1 MQLAIDKGIEGKK
14 LEKSQREAIL
24 ESGENILVNAGAGS
38 GKTFTILAKILHI
51 LDQDLAKP
59 EEIVVVAYNSSVA
72 NDLRARFEKIAEVF
86 PELKDKIKRLSIDKY
101 KECPECNEKI
111 HQALHFCT
119 KKNNYIPRQIHT
131 FHSFCYDLLKKNENP
146 QLAKFL
152 EESESKINELRK
164 TKFFEKIVE
173 EIGSKDKS
181 FYNKMNKFFL
191 NYIHR
196 YKNIF
201 KDINS
206 MAEYNRAIKPRHVC
220 LKLVDKDDDE
230 VPLTVKSIE
239 ELEIANFLYLKGIEF
254 IYEDKYVGP
263 LPKQWESWDD
273 DPRGYRPD
281 FHLIKKNEKGEVIYD
296 EYYEHFALDKNLEP
310 PHYFRDRDKYIED
323 YKIKN
328 SLFNGN
334 LIKTFSYQK
343 IDGTL
348 FEELTKQLK
357 SKGIDVPDNN
367 VISDKEALE
376 KFIEAGYF
384 NTFADLVKRFLTQ
397 FKLRGAD
404 LKKLKS
410 QFSQN
415 WFMQLFE
422 NSEDKRARAFI
433 EIFEKIYL
441 YYQEKLKDENRVD
454 FEDMLLKG
462 KGYIENQKIK
472 YLIVDE
478 FQDISPLRAEVLK
491 KIKSLNKKAQLFVVG
506 DDWQAIYAFSGGD
519 ISIIVDTFE
528 KYFGT
533 KQRKDL
539 ALTYRFNQRLCEFT
553 SFFILENSKQ
563 LNKKIKGIGKFD
575 DVPVE
580 ISCQKSQSNFEVDFS
595 TKRDLLEKLHYI
607 FKTDS
612 DVREILFLS
621 RYHDYVYKN
630 GYEDLKKYI
639 FSIFKSKRKNIKFS
653 TIHAAKGS
661 EADYVFIFN
670 ITDGFL
676 GFPSGIEDDPLLKLA
691 KYDTEKNNDQDDKEE
706 KNEEERRLFYV
717 ALTRTK
723 KRVFVYGTND
733 AYFIKNIEDNKNI
746 KKNHHYS
753 ISDITR
759 INDPKTVIVI
769 NFVKGNK
776 KKVDKKTPAKNI
788 GLEVGDFI
796 IKVQDKNKPSK
807 RDFDIELKKSKGKK
821 IKIEIKKTTGEI
833 QSKVI
838 TPFDSNDENN
848 IKKRWE
854 IGATYFDREIDP
866 FVEKLIKEYN
876 IQEIEDASETKK
888 YS

>member
-14 LEKSQREAIL
+14 LEKSQREAVL
-24 ESGENILVNAGAGS
+24 EPGENILVNAGAGS

-59 EEIVVVAYNSSVA
+59 EEIVVVAYNNSVA

-254 IYEDKYVGP
+254 IYEDKYAGP

-410 QFSQN
+410 QFSKN
-415 WFMQLFE
+415 WFMKLFE

-462 KGYIENQKIK
+462 KDYIENQKIK

-563 LNKKIKGIGKFD
+563 LNKKIQGIGKYQEI
-575 DVPVE
+575 PVE
-580 ISCQKSQSNFEVDFS
+580 VFKQKNKKNFELDF
-595 TKRDLLEKLHYI
+595 TIKKHLLEKLNII
-607 FKTDS
+607 FESDS
-612 DVREILFLS
+612 EVKEILFLS

-630 GYEDLKKYI
+630 GYDDLKKYLLN
-639 FSIFKSKRKNIKFS
+639 IFKSKKRTFKFS
-653 TIHAAKGS
+653 TIHTAKGS
-661 EADYVFIFN
+661 EADYVFILN
-670 ITDGFL
+670 VSDGFL
-676 GFPSGIEDDPLLKLA
+676 GFPSTIEDDPLLKIA
-691 KYDTEKNNDQDDKEE
+691 KYDVVDKDQIDDKQE

-723 KRVFVYGTND
+723 KKVFIYGSDD
-733 AYFIKNIEDNKNI
+733 AYFINNIENNKNI
-746 KKNHHYS
+746 KRNYHY
-753 ISDITR
+753 IAEDIPE
-759 INDPKTVIVI
+759 NKDPDKVIVI
-769 NFVKGNK
+769 DSVRGNK
-776 KKVDKKTPAKNI
+776 KNIDEKTPAKNI
-788 GLEVGDFI
+788 GLETGDLI
-796 IKVQDKNKPSK
+796 VKVNEKNKPSK
-807 RDFDIELKKSKGKK
+807 KEFDLELKKTNGKSVD
-821 IKIEIKKTTGEI
+821 IQIKKLNGEI
-833 QSKVI
+833 QKKSIK
-838 TPFDSNDENN
+838 PFNSNEGVK

-854 IGATYFDREIDP
+854 IGATYFDRELDP
-866 FVEKLIKEYN
+866 FVEKLIKNYN
-876 IQEIEDASETKK
+876 IENI
-888 YS
+888 